1 MSEPTANDLV
11 RRVGFTVRSASVIPM
26 PIDPSLTNEGE
37 AADAKA
43 TGEAIAAVLD
53 REKVNDKTTTV
64 SGNYK
69 VVVLYASDIKVSDA
83 EGAQTIAEA
92 LAASASSTASTIMY
106 DTTNLVTIKD
116 AIDGIKDEIDTEL
129 TEDEIDAIIDEVFGE
144 DDE

>member
-26 PIDPSLTNEGE
+26 PIDPSLSNEGE

-53 REKVNDKTTTV
+53 TLKVNDKTATT

-69 VVVLYASDIKVSDA
+69 AIVLYASDIKVSNA
-83 EGAQTIAEA
+83 EGAQTISEA
-92 LAASASSTASTIMY
+92 LAASASATASTIMY
-106 DTTNLVTIKD
+106 DSTNLVTIKD

-129 TEDEIDAIIDEVFGE
+129 TEEEIDAIFEEVFEE